1 MFWMDKWLYGKRVS
15 DLAPRL
21 FGLIPK
27 RFINKRTVQDA
38 LSNRR
43 WILDIKG
50 ALTVGALIDYLHLW
64 EALSDISLQPNIEDK
79 HIFSFASD
87 GRYSAKVAYKSFPGI
102 KLLWTLQKG
111 VEILGPIKMSILH
124 LAGCPK
130 QVMED
135 GQTG

>member
-1 MFWMDKWLYGKRVS
+1 LTIFIFGK
-15 DLAPRL
+15 
-21 FGLIPK
+21 
-27 RFINKRTVQDA
+27 
-38 LSNRR
+38 
-43 WILDIKG
+43 
-50 ALTVGALIDYLHLW
+50 
-64 EALSDISLQPNIEDK
+64 LSDIDPQPNIEDK